1 LLALTVLWFSFP
13 NIRPHTAERRID
25 FAGALTLVAGVV
37 PLLLALSWGG
47 TDYPWSSP
55 QIVGLFG
62 VAAVMLVAFGLIE
75 SRAAEPII
83 PLTLFHNRIVSVSV
97 LALTLMAMSM
107 FGTILFIPLFIQGV
121 IGTNATQSGTVLM
134 PMMFVMIGS
143 SIISGQVISRTGR
156 YKLVGLF
163 GMTVMAGGLLLLSGM
178 GPDTDY
184 LTVLR
189 NMIIVGVGIGPT
201 MPVFTLAAQNAV
213 DMSQLG
219 VVTSLTQFARS
230 IGSTVGVAV
239 FGSLLTN
246 RFGPAFQAALP
257 ETVSTAIP
265 ADRLA
270 QFQNPQA
277 LLNPQAAEAIRQQA
291 LALGPQGAQIY
302 DALLGAIK
310 IGLVTAIHDIF
321 IVAAV
326 LAALGGVVVLF
337 LKELPLR
344 KTYGQAHPATV
355 PPAETAAQVGQAGFP
370 SLPVRKPE
378 DDPQAHLHPTATTS
392 RPGLSAVVEPAQ
404 PGSTDGATGRPATR

>member
-1 LLALTVLWFSFP
+1 
-13 NIRPHTAERRID
+13 
-25 FAGALTLVAGVV
+25 
-37 PLLLALSWGG
+37 
-47 TDYPWSSP
+47 
-55 QIVGLFG
+55 
-62 VAAVMLVAFGLIE
+62 
-75 SRAAEPII
+75 
-83 PLTLFHNRIVSVSV
+83 
-97 LALTLMAMSM
+97 M
-107 FGTILFIPLFIQGV
+107 FGTILFIQLFIQGV

-163 GMTVMAGGLLLLSGM
+163 GMTMMAGGLLLLSGM
-178 GPDTDY
+178 GPETDY

-213 DMSQLG
+213 NMSQLG

-246 RFGPAFQAALP
+246 RFGPAFQSALP
-257 ETVSTAIP
+257 DTVSTAIP
-265 ADRLA
+265 PDRLA

-291 LALGPQGAQIY
+291 MALGPQGAQIY

-326 LAALGGVVVLF
+326 LAALGGVATLF
-337 LKELPLR
+337 LEELPLR
-344 KTYGQAHPATV
+344 KTYGPVPEPAS
-355 PPAETAAQVGQAGFP
+355 PSDTAAHIGQAALP
-370 SLPVRKPE
+370 SLPALKPE
-378 DDPQAHLHPTATTS
+378 DDPEAHVHPPAATSTS
-392 RPGLSAVVEPAQ
+392 RPVRSAVAEPAQ